1 MGSEDNWLTGKE
13 NNDFMCLQV
22 LNKHQMPI
30 TTGCHV
36 GDVNRRLLGDKA
48 SRHDIGQP
56 WALWDGNDVYVKAGP
71 EYLYRPSAL
80 HTIILETRRWGNE
93 ISWDIN
99 GDSSMSGS
107 GYENN
112 RYNGCSGWYAERGY
126 CKKAYLIE
134 ENIPAGTH
142 TLNIRDVLL
151 TTQKKL
157 TMATEWIPT
166 NLLEGG
172 FHVGIYARTNH
183 KNEHWFADDL
193 IVECREPLQRDERVV
208 ELAKQT
214 VRKGH
219 DATTDG
225 NRWDAAHNS
234 NNFYSQHDNHE
245 EYSADH
251 KLSNYMANKKANKK

>member
-1 MGSEDNWLTGKE
+1 M
-13 NNDFMCLQV
+13 
-22 LNKHQMPI
+22 
-30 TTGCHV
+30 
-36 GDVNRRLLGDKA
+36 
-48 SRHDIGQP
+48 
-56 WALWDGNDVYVKAGP
+56 GNDVYVKAGP

-142 TLNIRDVLL
+142 TLNMRDSYADGWNGGSIQIVDSNGGSVLKR
-151 TTQKKL
+151 TTLRRGRTGTASFTVAREGWMNVQKYGI
-157 TMATEWIPT
+157 TS

-208 ELAKQT
+208 ELA
-214 VRKGH
+214 
-219 DATTDG
+219 
-225 NRWDAAHNS
+225 
-234 NNFYSQHDNHE
+234 
-245 EYSADH
+245 
-251 KLSNYMANKKANKK
+251 